1 MPMADK
7 QNRIGGEPP
16 AEAPDGTMLGVAPAT
31 APAAE
36 PTTSDRAGRVHLV
49 VVTTR
54 EGRDS
59 ASAAAGAT
67 LLTRFWHP
75 REHRWSENAFE
86 SLDHALHLFIEESGW
101 TLRQQQAVEGPRAYE
116 LIFEAR
122 REDFSRPST
131 EAILEDIGLTRQD
144 VADLMHRV
152 DRTAERQKHLRPP
165 PPGGTAS

>member
-16 AEAPDGTMLGVAPAT
+16 AEAPDGTMVGVAPAT
-31 APAAE
+31 APAAQ

-59 ASAAAGAT
+59 ASAAAGVT

-165 PPGGTAS
+165 PPGGTAT